1 MPNRLLLAVAGAH
14 LTGQPLNHQLTDGGA
29 HLVKKSATSSDYELY
44 ALQTT
49 PAKPGLRRVEAGTG
63 SSIEVEVWS
72 LTPEH
77 FGSFVASLPKPMAI
91 GKLTLIDETE
101 VSGFLCEEIG
111 YADAKNISNFG
122 GWLSYLAS
130 I

>member
-1 MPNRLLLAVAGAH
+1 MSNRLLLAVAGAH

-29 HLVKKSATSSDYELY
+29 QLVMKSATSSDYELY
-44 ALQTT
+44 ALPTI

-77 FGSFVASLPKPMAI
+77 FGSFVAALPKPMAI
-91 GKLTLIDETE
+91 GKLTLIDKAE

-111 YADAKNISNFG
+111 YADATNISEFG
-122 GWLSYLAS
+122 GWLNFLAS
-130 I
+130 V

>member
-1 MPNRLLLAVAGAH
+1 VGA
-14 LTGQPLNHQLTDGGA
+14 
-29 HLVKKSATSSDYELY
+29 
-44 ALQTT
+44 
-49 PAKPGLRRVEAGTG
+49 G
-63 SSIEVEVWS
+63 SSIDVEVWS

-77 FGSFVASLPKPMAI
+77 FGRFVAGLPKPMAI

-111 YADAKNISNFG
+111 YDGAKNISEFG